1 MEKCLLIGVFWA
13 NLGRMKV
20 GHFMAHPTLIIFKY
34 CSVFLKQL
42 MMAQE
47 LNEGVVY
54 ECFIQL
60 PELSVS
66 EMTTFIDSVYNG
78 RAPEEEKSRNVLS
91 KVCDII
97 STKSVDVGQ
106 SFKRTDEVS
115 FLEPKVII
123 EPTVHLTEGKIKEES
138 VTTDIEVDEDTNNMM
153 EDDDE
158 VDNDVEPDSSKHDT
172 KGESVCPGDDTDLTR
187 KDDTAKSDSDNLL
200 EQGTSTHSTS
210 KKNSKILMTKE
221 ERAVKVGRKLLQ
233 FKSPL
238 NYPYYHS

>member
-1 MEKCLLIGVFWA
+1 
-13 NLGRMKV
+13 
-20 GHFMAHPTLIIFKY
+20 
-34 CSVFLKQL
+34 

-97 STKSVDVGQ
+97 SSKTVDVGQ

-123 EPTVHLTEGKIKEES
+123 EPTVHLAEGNIKEES
-138 VTTDIEVDEDTNNMM
+138 VTTDIEAVSYTHLTLPTNR
-153 EDDDE
+153 E
-158 VDNDVEPDSSKHDT
+158 V
-172 KGESVCPGDDTDLTR
+172 
-187 KDDTAKSDSDNLL
+187 
-200 EQGTSTHSTS
+200 
-210 KKNSKILMTKE
+210 
-221 ERAVKVGRKLLQ
+221 
-233 FKSPL
+233 
-238 NYPYYHS
+238 